1 MICGDLSAG
10 TDQIGLFDGF
20 GGKVQNVPP
29 CRWVLTV
36 DGLVGLDGIE
46 IGNCDVRD
54 TRSRL
59 LLEDTIFI

>member
-1 MICGDLSAG
+1 MIGGDLSAG
-10 TDQIGLFDGF
+10 TVQIGLFDGF

-36 DGLVGLDGIE
+36 DGLVVLIVIE
-46 IGNCDVRD
+46 IGYYDVRD

-59 LLEDTIFI
+59 LVEDTIFI